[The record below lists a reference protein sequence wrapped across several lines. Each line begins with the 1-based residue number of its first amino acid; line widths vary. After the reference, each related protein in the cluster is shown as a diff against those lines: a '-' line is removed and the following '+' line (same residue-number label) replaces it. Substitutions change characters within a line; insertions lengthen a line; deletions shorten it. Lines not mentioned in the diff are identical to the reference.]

1 MPLREPGEFLAAER
15 AEEERDPER
24 YRRQRVT
31 EVVDHIGEK
40 RDRTR
45 HNENRRLHP
54 CRKPEHGE
62 ADRDGFNAL
71 A

>member
-15 AEEERDPER
+15 AEEKRDPER

-40 RDRTR
+40 HDRTR
-45 HNENRRLHP
+45 HNENRRLTTP
-54 CRKPEHGE
+54 AASLSTARLIETVL
-62 ADRDGFNAL
+62 AL